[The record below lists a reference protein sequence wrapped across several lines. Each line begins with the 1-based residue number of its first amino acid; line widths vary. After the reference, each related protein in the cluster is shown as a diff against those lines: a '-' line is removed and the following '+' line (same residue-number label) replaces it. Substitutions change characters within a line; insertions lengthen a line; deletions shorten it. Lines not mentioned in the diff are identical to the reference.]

1 MPYYAS
7 LNKIASAETA
17 LGAPIA
23 LEDSLVLKQ
32 LVVALGNVTAGGGGG
47 GSGDVVGPAS
57 STDNAIAAFDG
68 ATGKLLKNSNLLVG
82 AGTLTFPGAVSGTA
96 VLQAPPIAGSAAV
109 TLPSVTGT
117 LAIIGNNVS
126 QFAAGGTL
134 SSLTGF
140 SLRSTGAAFDLSLAT
155 DEVLTANRT
164 LKFNVGNADRTLT
177 IPATGTAALLGTAN
191 VFTTLQT
198 ITQANAN
205 TGILASTGYSLTGSN
220 ATSMIDLAGTW
231 NTSGTPTAIKL
242 NITDTASNSASLL
255 MDLQT
260 GGTSRFKV
268 SKTGT
273 LTLVAGQSLI
283 LSTVGGSP
291 QLLSAATDQATFSI
305 YGVVR
310 FSVAEAGAFLASTG
324 YLGWSNDLLLYRK
337 AAATLQLGQDAAP
350 VTNQMFT
357 AASRITS
364 NGAGANLTI
373 AGGNCRGTTGQGGVG
388 GSLIFSTYAASV
400 TSDTIGTLTTRLTI
414 NTLGEIIPVLPTSSA
429 GLTTGALWNNSG
441 VVNVA

>member
-7 LNKIASAETA
+7 LDKIASAETA

-164 LKFNVGNADRTLT
+164 LKFNVGNANRTLT

-191 VFTTLQT
+191 VFTAAQSV
-198 ITQANAN
+198 
-205 TGILASTGYSLTGSN
+205 STGADGITLLLKSGSGQNRVQMGNIASIATFGGIWLGNVTPADSNYSVASAGTNLYLKAASGSVIFATGGAETGSISL
-220 ATSMIDLAGTW
+220 TSMIINAGVLQ
-231 NTSGTPTAIKL
+231 L
-242 NITDTASNSASLL
+242 NDSYLL
-255 MDLQT
+255 
-260 GGTSRFKV
+260 RK
-268 SKTGT
+268 
-273 LTLVAGQSLI
+273 
-283 LSTVGGSP
+283 
-291 QLLSAATDQATFSI
+291 SAA
-305 YGVVR
+305 V
-310 FSVAEAGAFLASTG
+310 
-324 YLGWSNDLLLYRK
+324 
-337 AAATLQLGQDAAP
+337 LQLGQDAAG

>member
-7 LNKIASAETA
+7 LDKIASAETA

-191 VFTTLQT
+191 VFTAAQSV
-198 ITQANAN
+198 
-205 TGILASTGYSLTGSN
+205 STGADGITLLLKSGSGQNRVQMGNIASIATFGGIWLGNVTPADSNYSVASAGTNLYLKAASGSVIFATGGAETGSISL
-220 ATSMIDLAGTW
+220 TSMIINAGVLQ
-231 NTSGTPTAIKL
+231 L
-242 NITDTASNSASLL
+242 NDSYLL
-255 MDLQT
+255 
-260 GGTSRFKV
+260 RK
-268 SKTGT
+268 
-273 LTLVAGQSLI
+273 
-283 LSTVGGSP
+283 
-291 QLLSAATDQATFSI
+291 SAA
-305 YGVVR
+305 V
-310 FSVAEAGAFLASTG
+310 
-324 YLGWSNDLLLYRK
+324 
-337 AAATLQLGQDAAP
+337 LQLGQDAAG